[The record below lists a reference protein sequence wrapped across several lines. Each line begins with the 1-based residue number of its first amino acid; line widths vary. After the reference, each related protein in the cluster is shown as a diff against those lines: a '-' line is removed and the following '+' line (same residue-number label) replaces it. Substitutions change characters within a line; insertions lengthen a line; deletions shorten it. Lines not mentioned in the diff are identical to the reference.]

1 MALKRGLLSVRVL
14 SNRSSG
20 SRLPIAILVFFS
32 VLAPLVFFVGRG
44 LYISDQNSI
53 QSDFSKQN
61 VDWRERLALQS
72 IKNLFT
78 KELSGYEEFLMI

>member
-1 MALKRGLLSVRVL
+1 MALKRGLSNVRVL

-44 LYISDQNSI
+44 LYIS
-53 QSDFSKQN
+53 
-61 VDWRERLALQS
+61 
-72 IKNLFT
+72 
-78 KELSGYEEFLMI
+78 